1 MEVLEFP
8 LIYLNTYY
16 VNYKMFRNIC
26 LIGLPTAGKTRI
38 GKLLYQHLNMGFIN
52 TDDLIRQ
59 KYNREL
65 PELITQFGN
74 KGFLDMETEVI
85 QSLNHQNVVLATGGS
100 VIHREKSMDHIKN
113 VLKADV
119 YHLFLSKRIFLERM
133 NKSKGREKKIIINKD
148 QTLSDLYNE
157 RMGLYDVHSDFI
169 IKACDKVNLDS
180 FKPYDYWSPPKGAKE
195 PIIMYTNKDKYI
207 DTGSRPSPSL

>member
-1 MEVLEFP
+1 
-8 LIYLNTYY
+8 
-16 VNYKMFRNIC
+16 MFRNMC

-38 GKLLYQHLNMGFIN
+38 GKLLFQHLNMGFID

-74 KGFLDMETEVI
+74 KGFLDMETEII

-100 VIHREKSMDHIKN
+100 VIHRDKSMDHIKN

-119 YHLFLSKRIFLERM
+119 YHLFLSKKVFLERM
-133 NKSKGREKKIIINKD
+133 NKSKGQEKANEIIINKD
-148 QTLSDLYNE
+148 QSLTDLYNE
-157 RMGLYDVHSDFI
+157 RMKLYDDHSDFI
-169 IKACDKVNLDS
+169 IKACDKINLDS
-180 FKPYDYWSPPKGAKE
+180 FKSYDYWSGPTGTKE
-195 PIIMYTNKDKYI
+195 PMIMYTNKDRY
-207 DTGSRPSPSL
+207 TNVGSGRCPPI

>member
-1 MEVLEFP
+1 
-8 LIYLNTYY
+8 
-16 VNYKMFRNIC
+16 MFRNIC

-38 GKLLYQHLNMGFIN
+38 GKLLFQHLNMGFID

-100 VIHREKSMDHIKN
+100 VIHREESMNHIKN
-113 VLKADV
+113 VLKSDV
-119 YHLFLSKRIFLERM
+119 YHLFLSKKVFLERM
-133 NKSKGREKKIIINKD
+133 NKSKGKEKEIIINKD
-148 QTLSDLYNE
+148 QSLTDLYNE
-157 RMGLYDVHSDFI
+157 RMKLYDDHSDFI
-169 IKACDKVNLDS
+169 IKACDKINLDS
-180 FKPYDYWSPPKGAKE
+180 FKPYDYWSQPKE
-195 PIIMYTNKDKYI
+195 PMIMYTNKDRY
-207 DTGSRPSPSL
+207 TNVGSGRCPSL

>member
-1 MEVLEFP
+1 M
-8 LIYLNTYY
+8 
-16 VNYKMFRNIC
+16 C

-38 GKLLYQHLNMGFIN
+38 GKLLFQHLNMGFID

-100 VIHREKSMDHIKN
+100 VIHRDKSMDHIKN

-119 YHLFLSKRIFLERM
+119 YHLFLSKKEFLERM
-133 NKSKGREKKIIINKD
+133 NHSKGQEKANEIIINKD
-148 QTLSDLYNE
+148 QSLTDLYNE
-157 RMGLYDVHSDFI
+157 RMKLYDDHSDFI
-169 IKACDKVNLDS
+169 IKACDKINLDS
-180 FKPYDYWSPPKGAKE
+180 FKTYDYWSGPEGAKG
-195 PIIMYTNKDKYI
+195 PIMDKDKY
-207 DTGSRPSPSL
+207 TNLSSRFSPSL

>member
-8 LIYLNTYY
+8 LTYLNIYQVY
-16 VNYKMFRNIC
+16 YKMFRNIC

-38 GKLLYQHLNMGFIN
+38 GKLLFQHLNMGFID

-74 KGFLDMETEVI
+74 KGFLDMETEII

-119 YHLFLSKRIFLERM
+119 YHLFLSKKIFLERM
-133 NKSKGREKKIIINKD
+133 NKSKEKEIIINKD
-148 QTLSDLYNE
+148 QTLTDLYNE
-157 RMGLYDVHSDFI
+157 RMGLYDMHSDFI

-180 FKPYDYWSPPKGAKE
+180 FKSYDYWSPPTKE
-195 PIIMYTNKDKYI
+195 PIIMYTNKDKYT
-207 DTGSRPSPSL
+207 DLGSRFSPSL

>member
-1 MEVLEFP
+1 
-8 LIYLNTYY
+8 
-16 VNYKMFRNIC
+16 MFRNIC
-26 LIGLPTAGKTRI
+26 LIGLPTAGKTRV
-38 GKLLYQHLNMGFIN
+38 GKLLFQHLNMGFID

-85 QSLNHQNVVLATGGS
+85 QSLNHQNVVLSTGGS

-113 VLKADV
+113 VLKSDV

-133 NKSKGREKKIIINKD
+133 NKSKEKEIIINKD
-148 QTLSDLYNE
+148 QSLTDLYNE
-157 RMGLYDVHSDFI
+157 RMVQYDVHSDFI
-169 IKACDKVNLDS
+169 IKACDKVHLDS
-180 FKPYDYWSPPKGAKE
+180 FKPYDYWSPTEGAKGEKE
-195 PIIMYTNKDKYI
+195 PIIMYTNKDKHSN
-207 DTGSRPSPSL
+207 TGSRFSPPL